1 MNLVSC
7 MRATRLLLPMLLE
20 AAASDKR
27 GATLVF
33 ISSMIALNTAVAPG
47 HSAYIASKTVSPFA
61 GFPWGSRA
69 CLIHCVDGE
78 LCSAAGCVCEDDLK
92 RGSGRG
98 GGGRAGKW

>member
-61 GFPWGSRA
+61 GFPSLGSLRWVP
-69 CLIHCVDGE
+69 LGQSGLLDS
-78 LCSAAGCVCEDDLK
+78 L
-92 RGSGRG
+92 RG
-98 GGGRAGKW
+98 W